1 MSALN
6 NLCRHFGTEEKMN
19 RINKI
24 LEITKKYG
32 VIRPRD
38 LDRYNIP
45 RNYITRLYQRGL
57 LQRVGRGLYV
67 NPDNDVSE
75 NHTIAQVAK
84 RIPNGIICLISA
96 LQYHGLTTQIANEV
110 WIAIERTARYPKE
123 PELPYRIV
131 RFSGAALREGVEKH
145 TIEGIPVKVYNIPKT
160 VADCFKYRNKIG
172 FDVAMEA
179 LRECRRYK
187 KCTIDELWY
196 YAKICRVANVM
207 RPYMEVVQ

>member
-1 MSALN
+1 
-6 NLCRHFGTEEKMN
+6 MN
-19 RINKI
+19 RINKV

-32 VIRPRD
+32 VIRPKD

-45 RNYITRLYQRGL
+45 RNYITRLYQRGR

-75 NHTIAQVAK
+75 NHTIAQVSK

-96 LQYHGLTTQIANEV
+96 LQYHGLTTQIAHEV
-110 WIAIERTARYPKE
+110 WVAIERTAHYPKE

-131 RFSGAALREGVEKH
+131 RFSGDALRKGVEEH

-179 LRECRRYK
+179 LRECRRDK
-187 KCTIDELWY
+187 KCTVDELWH

-207 RPYMEVVQ
+207 RPYMEAVQ